1 MLGTLKHKIHS
12 EMLVRFDQGERSFT
26 QEDENV
32 HACNPSKIETM
43 YQARTEVPI
52 QLTLQFSYSGSTSR
66 TDKNKND

>member
-43 YQARTEVPI
+43 YQVPI